1 MNVRSTYL
9 PNLLPMEVTHRKDVP
24 PMPAQ
29 GTAELIL
36 EEARTKRDKQDRQLQ
51 ALLRLA
57 TGALIVVLSAG
68 TIAVAVNQD
77 LAAHAA
83 VIAFGAVILLGL
95 NLIAIE
101 ITAHNWKDGPS
112 IAWLVSL
119 YRRRRP
125 SLLQLQVV
133 LISRL
138 RRDHAYNKK
147 TLRRVRQLVAV
158 QALIA
163 FLGIVIL
170 LLGFYELT

>member
-1 MNVRSTYL
+1 MA
-9 PNLLPMEVTHRKDVP
+9 
-24 PMPAQ
+24 AQ
-29 GTAELIL
+29 GTVALIL

-77 LAAHAA
+77 LAANAA

-95 NLIAIE
+95 NLVAIE
-101 ITAHNWKDGPS
+101 ITAHNWNDGRS
-112 IAWLVSL
+112 IANLVTI

-125 SLLQLQVV
+125 SLLQLQII
-133 LISRL
+133 LISQL
-138 RRDHAYNKK
+138 RRDYDHNKK
-147 TLRRVRQLVAV
+147 TLRRVRQLVAL

-163 FLGIVIL
+163 FVGIVIL